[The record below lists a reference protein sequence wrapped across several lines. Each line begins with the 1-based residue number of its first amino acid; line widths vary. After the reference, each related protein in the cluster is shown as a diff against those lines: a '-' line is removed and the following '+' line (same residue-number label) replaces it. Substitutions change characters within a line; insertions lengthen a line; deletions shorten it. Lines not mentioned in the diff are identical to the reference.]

1 MNAHELHI
9 ISTGK
14 QPIEK
19 FVEIASNIE
28 EHVDYFYLR
37 EKHMNA
43 SELYRAVT
51 LLHDNKIPLSKII
64 VNDRVDVAWVH
75 KVFGVQLAF
84 HSLDAEIVKEAFPGM
99 NVGCSIHSMDE
110 AKAAFSKGADYAIY
124 GHVFETDS
132 KIGLPPKGVEELH
145 AITRNVNI
153 PIIGIGGITPF
164 NCQVVLD
171 AGARGIAVMSGV
183 LEAENPVEAVKEYA
197 KSLGKET

>member
-1 MNAHELHI
+1 MDAHELHI

-19 FVEIASNIE
+19 FVEIASNIQ

-37 EKHMNA
+37 EKHRSA

-124 GHVFETDS
+124 GHVFETVS

-145 AITRNVNI
+145 AITRNVNLPLI
-153 PIIGIGGITPF
+153 AIGGITPF
-164 NCQVVLD
+164 NCQAVLD

>member
-1 MNAHELHI
+1 MNALELHI

-19 FVEIASNIE
+19 FVEIASRIQ
-28 EHVDYFYLR
+28 EHVDFFYLR

-64 VNDRVDVAWVH
+64 INDRVDVAWVH

-84 HSLDAEIVKEAFPGM
+84 HSLDAGVVKGAFPGM
-99 NVGCSIHSMDE
+99 SVGCSIHSMDE
-110 AKAAFSKGADYAIY
+110 AKAAFRNGADYAIY
-124 GHVFETDS
+124 GHVFETNS
-132 KIGLPPKGVEELH
+132 KRGLPPKGVEELH
-145 AITRNVNI
+145 AITRNVNL
-153 PIIGIGGITPF
+153 PIIAIGGITPS
-164 NCQVVLD
+164 NCQVVKD
-171 AGARGIAVMSGV
+171 AGAHGIAVMSGV
-183 LEAENPVEAVKEYA
+183 LEAENPVRAVKEYS

>member
-1 MNAHELHI
+1 MNAQQLHI

-19 FVEIASNIE
+19 FIEIASHIQ

-37 EKHMNA
+37 EKQSSA

-51 LLHDNKIPLSKII
+51 LLHDKKIPLSKII
-64 VNDRVDVAWVH
+64 INDRVDVAWVH

-84 HSLDAEIVKEAFPGM
+84 HSLDAGGVTAAFPGM
-99 NVGCSIHSMDE
+99 SVGCSIHSMAE
-110 AKAAFSKGADYAIY
+110 AKAAFSKGAHYGIY
-124 GHVFETDS
+124 GHVFETNS
-132 KIGLPPKGVEELH
+132 KRGLPPKGIEELH
-145 AITRNVNI
+145 AITRSVNL
-153 PIIGIGGITPF
+153 PIIAIGGITPS

-183 LEAENPVEAVKEYA
+183 LEAKDPIKAAKEYA
-197 KSLGKET
+197 KSLGKER